1 VRSTTA
7 QRLCALGSSVLVG
20 LVVCVAPAG
29 AAAGSA
35 VRAPG
40 ADAAPTPRAGS
51 SSIAQQVDQ
60 LNAQIDRVGEE
71 LARGASEYEAA
82 SSELERLIQLQ
93 FASDADH
100 DALQDATTDS
110 RDLLAGLARSAY
122 KGTMSPGVT
131 ALMSGD
137 PRTLSDL
144 AYVRKSVGHLGVT
157 REQAVRELSTK
168 SADAGRASQQTA
180 ELRAQALGQRVAL
193 DAQLG
198 ELTEKTDR
206 LSAELTAAAERL
218 MQARAVEAAEA
229 LAAAQAKALR
239 DARDAEA
246 RRALAAATAAAAQA
260 QAAAAATVSSSGA
273 GTSTGTG
280 AGLSTGTGGC
290 LPASTH
296 GEANGFLS
304 DASLCPLDF
313 LGEHRLRT
321 DAAGAMNALNRA
333 KVAETG
339 TPLCITD
346 SYRSYLEQVDV
357 FRRKPGLAATPG
369 RSQHGWGMAVDLCG
383 GVEDF
388 SSEAHRWMQ
397 INAPQ
402 FGWNHPAWAQ
412 AGGSRPEAW
421 HWEYTG

>member
-1 VRSTTA
+1 VRSTPA
-7 QRLCALGSSVLVG
+7 QRLCALGASVLVG
-20 LVVCVAPAG
+20 LVVGVAPA
-29 AAAGSA
+29 AAAAPAPAATGGSA
-35 VRAPG
+35 SLAE
-40 ADAAPTPRAGS
+40 
-51 SSIAQQVDQ
+51 QVDQ
-60 LNAQIDRVGEE
+60 LNARIERVGDE
-71 LARGASEYEAA
+71 LARGAIEYEAA
-82 SSELERLIQLQ
+82 AGELDRLVQLQ

-100 DALQDATTDS
+100 DALEDATTDS

-137 PRTLSDL
+137 PRALSDL

-157 REQAVRELSTK
+157 REQVVRDLSAKT
-168 SADAGRASQQTA
+168 ADAVRASQQTA
-180 ELRAQALGQRVAL
+180 ELRAQALGKRQAL
-193 DAQLG
+193 DAQLVQ
-198 ELTEKTDR
+198 LTEKTDL
-206 LSAELTAAAERL
+206 LSAELTAAAQRL
-218 MQARAVEAAEA
+218 AQARAADAARA
-229 LAAAQAKALR
+229 LAAAQAKAAR

-246 RRALAAATAAAAQA
+246 RRALAAATAAAA
-260 QAAAAATVSSSGA
+260 AAGVGLQGTRTGSGA
-273 GTSTGTG
+273 
-280 AGLSTGTGGC
+280 STGTGGC

-304 DASLCPLDF
+304 PASLCSLE
-313 LGEHRLRT
+313 LGGGHRLRT

-333 KVAETG
+333 KLAATG
-339 TPLCITD
+339 TPLCLTD
-346 SYRSYLEQVDV
+346 SYRSYPEQVDI

-383 GVEDF
+383 GVQDF

-397 INAPQ
+397 VNAPQ
-402 FGWNHPAWAQ
+402 FGWNHPDWAR